1 VIMATLN
8 FPLDYLFGI
17 LSSPSEDMVSD
28 QTSASIMSGAHH
40 LLSGSWWNRTPEAAD
55 SDSPAARPP
64 LARGESMMLIDQSTV
79 SARIACSVQAPA
91 RSTELT
97 LRPKERERRRTK
109 LIRLFHS
116 KLAQLPSCD
125 PDGDVEANSCA
136 NAEWHCMIQD
146 IMLQYCFLSKNS
158 DMAAQAEFAGTWHFG
173 NLLKRDGVTTCVDL
187 RAVPELIAE
196 SSALAKAKVN
206 KINEMHA
213 SDAEIGVEIMSEFIL
228 DMIGRDTPVAKI
240 FSQKVE
246 SHFRRAAVRSVW
258 SKLLALC
265 AVVVLN
271 VACITYIVLKA
282 SIRGVAWQ
290 NQYIAACIVQI
301 LAEIVLF
308 ETFIVVWCEVVVPQL
323 IHSHVSHAFRDV
335 LDTLDKMC
343 ADEKASVVADGIDG
357 GSRRI
362 EQDPSIKVVN
372 TPEYFFVSHKMANL
386 LGDRVES
393 GVVTRYESMYP
404 SKDLLRR
411 WNPGSD
417 VAKEASIS
425 VDLPSWITEHRVFR
439 LLGLSMLL
447 SFFITLLVAFVR
459 IPMQAQVFVLS
470 TVQPFI
476 FTAILIA
483 FYTCLD
489 KPVLFAAFAVVLLI
503 VGAGVY
509 YLVRSVS
516 ASQRSRDGVNT
527 DISAE
532 PVATD
537 TGDVDGSVGVQ
548 VWDVD
553 VESVDSDESDDESDS
568 DGEEDSQSES
578 QSEMD
583 SRSRSGSASER
594 DSDSDSGSD
603 ESSSQSSSDSATS
616 PGDRSSVESSS
627 RSGGNSSSSDSDS
640 DSDSSE
646 EGSESSLRLKPLSG
660 AGSDVSGSGGSK
672 ESEEGLDTDDSS
684 YDPAR

>member
-1 VIMATLN
+1 
-8 FPLDYLFGI
+8 
-17 LSSPSEDMVSD
+17 
-28 QTSASIMSGAHH
+28 
-40 LLSGSWWNRTPEAAD
+40 
-55 SDSPAARPP
+55 
-64 LARGESMMLIDQSTV
+64 
-79 SARIACSVQAPA
+79 
-91 RSTELT
+91 
-97 LRPKERERRRTK
+97 
-109 LIRLFHS
+109 
-116 KLAQLPSCD
+116 
-125 PDGDVEANSCA
+125 
-136 NAEWHCMIQD
+136 
-146 IMLQYCFLSKNS
+146 MLQYCLLGKNS
-158 DMAAQAEFAGTWHFG
+158 DIATEAEFADIWHFG
-173 NLLKRDGVTTCVDL
+173 NLLKRDGVTTSSDL
-187 RAVPELIAE
+187 RAVQELIAE
-196 SSALAKAKVN
+196 SSALAKAKVDQ
-206 KINEMHA
+206 INQMHA

-290 NQYIAACIVQI
+290 NQYIAACIVQV

-343 ADEKASVVADGIDG
+343 ADEKASVVADGNDG

-372 TPEYFFVSHKMANL
+372 TPEYFFVSHKMAKL

-470 TVQPFI
+470 MVQPFI
-476 FTAILIA
+476 FTAILVA
-483 FYTCLD
+483 FYACLD

-527 DISAE
+527 DVSAE

-583 SRSRSGSASER
+583 SRSDSDSER

-616 PGDRSSVESSS
+616 PGDRSSGESSS

-646 EGSESSLRLKPLSG
+646 EGSESSLGLKPLSG

-672 ESEEGLDTDDSS
+672 ESEEGLDTDYSS
-684 YDPAR
+684 YDPAS

>member
-1 VIMATLN
+1 
-8 FPLDYLFGI
+8 
-17 LSSPSEDMVSD
+17 
-28 QTSASIMSGAHH
+28 
-40 LLSGSWWNRTPEAAD
+40 
-55 SDSPAARPP
+55 
-64 LARGESMMLIDQSTV
+64 MMLIDRSTM
-79 SARIACSVQAPA
+79 SARIACSIQAHA
-91 RSTELT
+91 RTTELKV
-97 LRPKERERRRTK
+97 RPEERERRRTK

-116 KLAQLPSCD
+116 KLAQLPSCG

-146 IMLQYCFLSKNS
+146 IMLQYCLLSKNS
-158 DMAAQAEFAGTWHFG
+158 DMAAQAEFAGSWHFG
-173 NLLKRDGVTTCVDL
+173 NLLKRDGVTTSSDL
-187 RAVPELIAE
+187 RAVQELIAE
-196 SSALAKAKVN
+196 SSALAKAKVDQ
-206 KINEMHA
+206 INQMHA

-343 ADEKASVVADGIDG
+343 ADEKASVVADGNDG

-372 TPEYFFVSHKMANL
+372 TPEYFFVSHKMAKL

-470 TVQPFI
+470 MVQPFI
-476 FTAILIA
+476 FTAILVA
-483 FYTCLD
+483 FYACLD

-568 DGEEDSQSES
+568 DREEDSHSES

-583 SRSRSGSASER
+583 SRSDSDSER

-603 ESSSQSSSDSATS
+603 ESSSQSSSDSDTI
-616 PGDRSSVESSS
+616 PGDRSSGESGDDSS
-627 RSGGNSSSSDSDS
+627 CSDSDR

-646 EGSESSLRLKPLSG
+646 EGSESSLGLEPLSG
-660 AGSDVSGSGGSK
+660 AGSDVSGSGGGSI
-672 ESEEGLDTDDSS
+672 ESEEGLDTDDSL